1 MDTSSTNFLHI
12 GDYITL
18 SDVKFEGNSH
28 YLYTEG
34 ILSEDLFVKS
44 DSKPFDDMVF
54 CVQLMR
60 QYSASKELEDFL
72 LLHPNSSDLDDPSL
86 GFLHFKFYEHF
97 PLS

>member
-1 MDTSSTNFLHI
+1 MDVLSANSLHI

-18 SDVKFEGNSH
+18 NDVRLEGGVGH

-44 DSKPFDDMVF
+44 ELAPFDDMIF
-54 CVQLMR
+54 CVQLQR

-72 LLHPNSSDLDDPSL
+72 SLHPNPNDLDDPSL
-86 GFLHFKFYEHF
+86 G
-97 PLS
+97 